1 MLWGERILSA
11 INSARPSRKEMNL
24 DPYLTPYTNVNS
36 TSIMDL
42 NGKGK
47 TTLKKKK
54 KENIGEYLCALK
66 ADRFLRTQE

>member
-1 MLWGERILSA
+1 
-11 INSARPSRKEMNL
+11 MNL

-54 KENIGEYLCALK
+54 GKHRRISLCLEG
-66 ADRFLRTQE
+66 RQIS

>member
-54 KENIGEYLCALK
+54 GKHRRISLCLEG
-66 ADRFLRTQE
+66 RQIS

>member
-1 MLWGERILSA
+1 
-11 INSARPSRKEMNL
+11 MNL

-54 KENIGEYLCALK
+54 GKHRRISLCLEGRQISQDTRVKPIKEGS
-66 ADRFLRTQE
+66 DT

>member
-54 KENIGEYLCALK
+54 ENIGEYLCALK